1 MGMLMPRNRFAYGHW
16 MSNPWK
22 STQAFKL
29 GFLLK
34 LVGHPCPTHSGF
46 DRMEMDAVDLGGFIP
61 HLAGG
66 GAIKV
71 PAFH

>member
-1 MGMLMPRNRFAYGHW
+1 VLW
-16 MSNPWK
+16 TKK
-22 STQAFKL
+22 SEE
-29 GFLLK
+29 LK
-34 LVGHPCPTHSGF
+34 LVGHPCPKHSGL
-46 DRMEMDAVDLGGFIP
+46 RNVDVNVVNRGGFIP

>member
-1 MGMLMPRNRFAYGHW
+1 MLMPRNRFAYGQR

-22 STQAFKL
+22 STQAFNL

-34 LVGHPCPTHSGF
+34 LVGHPCPTHSGL
-46 DRMEMDAVDLGGFIP
+46 RNVDVNVVNRGGFIP
-61 HLAGG
+61 DLAGG